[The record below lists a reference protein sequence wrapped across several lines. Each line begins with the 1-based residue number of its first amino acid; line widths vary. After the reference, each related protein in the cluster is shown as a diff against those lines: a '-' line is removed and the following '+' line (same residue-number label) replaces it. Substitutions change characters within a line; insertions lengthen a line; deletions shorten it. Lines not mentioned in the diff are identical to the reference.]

1 MVRGGGDML
10 ISRKEIGELARQ
22 LLDRYYSRYDI
33 GRSYQGWPM
42 LLPLD
47 IDRFVTQFL
56 GLKVRYEKLSESCDI
71 RGITAFRD
79 TEYIVN
85 LSDGQHVIKLK
96 EAEIVLADYLDRGRK
111 KPTIDFMRRFT
122 LAHECAHQILDFI
135 GCGPY
140 SSGNTM
146 ADVSSVV
153 LRATN
158 LSNFNDPGEWQANAL
173 AAELLLPKDQ
183 VEFAVWYFRGGRNV
197 KLTGVGE
204 LAGEDRDLVMD
215 ISKVF
220 GASRTCTY
228 YRLQE
233 LGYLQEK
240 KPAAERFDR
249 TEVYAI
255 S

>member
-10 ISRKEIGELARQ
+10 ISRKEIEELARQ

-47 IDRFVTQFL
+47 IDRFASQFL
-56 GLKVRYEKLSESCDI
+56 GLKVRYEKLSESRDI
-71 RGITAFRD
+71 CGITAFRD
-79 TEYIVN
+79 TEYTVDCGDRQ
-85 LSDGQHVIKLK
+85 SVIKLNQG
-96 EAEIVLADYLDRGRK
+96 EIVLADYLDRGRK
-111 KPTIDFMRRFT
+111 KPTIECRRRFA

-135 GCGPY
+135 GCGPF

-153 LRATN
+153 LRSTN
-158 LSNFNDPGEWQANAL
+158 LKNRNDPGEWQANAL
-173 AAELLLPKDQ
+173 AADLLLEKEQ

-197 KLTGVGE
+197 RLTGVGE
-204 LAGEDRDLVMD
+204 LSGEDRNLVND

-220 GASRTCTY
+220 GASRMCTY
-228 YRLQE
+228 FRLQE
-233 LGYLQEK
+233 LGYIPEK
-240 KPAAERFDR
+240 NRSSERFDR
-249 TEVYAI
+249 TELFAI